1 MNNSVEPQ
9 RMLFENDSYPLCAAR
24 EKESERRGWL
34 SHFSHD
40 LIPAALSK
48 DRTMQGGFFSF
59 FIIII
64 PHLSGQYLK
73 WHGCVIGEGPIT
85 VVETRRGCRSVDQ
98 SNIEVW
104 LRIGGDIEEGGAR
117 SGSVSRLISR
127 CHSATVGC

>member
-1 MNNSVEPQ
+1 MCSKRE
-9 RMLFENDSYPLCAAR
+9 RER
-24 EKESERRGWL
+24 EKRVVIS
-34 SHFSHD
+34 
-40 LIPAALSK
+40 
-48 DRTMQGGFFSF
+48 FFSRPDTGCVVKGQDHAGGILF
-59 FIIII
+59 FFFIII

-85 VVETRRGCRSVDQ
+85 VVEARRGCRSVDQ